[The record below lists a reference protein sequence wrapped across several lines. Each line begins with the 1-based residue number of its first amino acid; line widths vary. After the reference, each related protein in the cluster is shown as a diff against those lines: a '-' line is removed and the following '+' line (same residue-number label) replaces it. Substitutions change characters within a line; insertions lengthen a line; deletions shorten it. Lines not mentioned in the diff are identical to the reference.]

1 MKNIKEGLDRKHL
14 WEITRKYNSSHRR
27 HRYELVEKP
36 RKQVNIT
43 FVDAKLAIKVIKDCR
58 TTVAHKFRT
67 RLEFKQYNVILTKK
81 KVSAHKNN
89 EKTVHLK
96 ENSSF
101 ERENMQTHYKI
112 LSYSIDLYF
121 HDYKLL
127 IEINQNWHSD
137 RNIDYKIKRQKL

>member
-67 RLEFKQYNVILTKK
+67 RLGFKQYNVILTKK
-81 KVSAHKNN
+81 KKLVL
-89 EKTVHLK
+89 T
-96 ENSSF
+96 
-101 ERENMQTHYKI
+101 KI
-112 LSYSIDLYF
+112 MRKQFI
-121 HDYKLL
+121 
-127 IEINQNWHSD
+127 W
-137 RNIDYKIKRQKL
+137 KRKYANTL